1 MNRTSAIAVLA
12 AILLSACDQPTA
24 PGKSASRPHR
34 INASYVAMPGDAI
47 AFQYCN
53 RYGTGDG
60 EFITYCELQVRNA
73 DGTVSFIENPDVADP
88 WGAPPFTSRQTWS
101 PDGTRIAYANLGD
114 IVSTALDGSSRGYLT
129 NDAAQDRAPAW
140 SPDGSRIAFVSD
152 HDGPAELYLMN
163 AADGSN
169 VTRLTNGA
177 GVTGEGSPAWSP
189 DGGRI
194 AFDCEVDAGNTDIC
208 AINPDGTG
216 LERLTSDPA
225 YDGEPDFSPDG
236 TRIAFTRDGM
246 ITVMDVNGGN
256 VVTLTYGEQPDW
268 SPAGNRLTFVRLT
281 QSGPGACDAGGYT
294 WCGNDTASD
303 YYIINADGTNE
314 ANVGRGSGPAW
325 RPGTSTVID
334 APPVAEFTSS
344 CTDLSCQFHSTST
357 DNYGVVSYAWTF
369 GNGTTS
375 TYSDPSVTY
384 SATGTYTVTLVVG
397 DFGGQTSSVT
407 HTVSVVAPP
416 PDDPPV
422 AAFTVSCIGK
432 TCTFDSSG
440 SSDDFGIVRRDWGFN
455 DGMGP
460 YSTDTVA
467 VHPYL
472 YAGYYNVRLT
482 VYDVRGHSSTVY
494 HDVVIPNEPPV
505 AVFTSSCTVLDCT
518 FDSGASSDDYGI
530 TSRQWHFGDGAS
542 ADGNT
547 VIATH
552 HYANAGTY
560 TVMLVAYD
568 FDGRWTVVSHDV
580 VVAPPP
586 PPDLPPVARFT
597 ASCADLTCSFQSDAS
612 SDDIG
617 IASRAWM
624 FGDGT
629 SAGDIVAPTH
639 TYSAGIWTVTLTVTD
654 TKGQTNSVTQSVTAT
669 APDAPPVAR
678 FTASCSGLTCSFQ
691 SSTSS
696 DDIGIASRAWT
707 FGDGISAG
715 NSVAPS
721 HTYGAGGTFAVTLTV
736 TDTKGQTNSV
746 TQSVS
751 AVDQPPVA
759 RFAASCSVLTCSFE
773 SGTSSDDRA
782 IVSRS
787 WTFGDGTSAGDI
799 VAPSHSYSATG
810 AYQVTLVVTDAAGQ
824 TNTVNQTVNVTAP
837 DAPPVARFSVSCS
850 GLVCNFDSGAS
861 SDDVGI
867 VSRTWSFGD
876 GDYAG
881 DIIAPSHTYGPGI
894 RTYTATL
901 TVTDAKGQSNS
912 VSHSVPAVDQP
923 PVARFTYT
931 CAAPSRG
938 QTTCTFDGRS
948 STDDVGISTYSWTYG
963 ATGSSTGAVLIATFK
978 SRSTQVITLTVKDA
992 AGQASSV
999 TQTITAN

>member
-1 MNRTSAIAVLA
+1 MTRISGIAVLA
-12 AILLSACDQPTA
+12 VVLLSACDQPTA
-24 PGKSASRPHR
+24 PDGSASRPHG
-34 INASYVAMPGDAI
+34 INASYVAAPGDAI
-47 AFQYCN
+47 AYQYCN
-53 RYGTGDG
+53 KYGNGEG
-60 EFITYCELQVRNA
+60 EFLSYCMLYVMNA
-73 DGTVSFIENPDVADP
+73 DGSVSFIENQDVANP
-88 WGAPPFTSRQTWS
+88 WGDPPYTSRQTWS
-101 PDGTRIAYANLGD
+101 PDGSHIAYAAVGD
-114 IVSTALDGSSRGYLT
+114 IIATDLAASSRGYLT
-129 NDAAQDRAPAW
+129 NDAASDGSPAW

-152 HDGPAELYLMN
+152 RDGTVELYLMN

-169 VTRLTNGA
+169 ITRLTNGA
-177 GVTGEGSPAWSP
+177 GVIGEGSPSWSP
-189 DGGRI
+189 DGSRI

-208 AINPDGTG
+208 AINLDGTG

-236 TRIAFTRDGM
+236 TRIAFTRAGM
-246 ITVMDVNGGN
+246 ITVMNTDGADVR
-256 VVTLTYGEQPDW
+256 TLTEGSQPDW

-281 QSGPGACDAGGYT
+281 DGGVGACDAGGYT
-294 WCGNDTASD
+294 WCGNYIASEF
-303 YYIINADGTNE
+303 YIINADGTNE
-314 ANVGRGSGPAW
+314 ANLGRGSGPAW
-325 RPGTSTVID
+325 RPGASTVID
-334 APPVAEFTSS
+334 TPPVAEFTSS

-369 GNGTTS
+369 GNGTTG
-375 TYSDPSVTY
+375 TYSDPYVTY

-432 TCTFDSSG
+432 TCTFDSSE

-472 YAGYYNVRLT
+472 YAGYYYVRLV
-482 VYDVRGHSSTVY
+482 VYDVRGHYSIVY
-494 HDVVIPNEPPV
+494 HEVFITNQPPV
-505 AVFTSSCTVLDCT
+505 PLFTSSCTALDCT
-518 FDSGASSDDYGI
+518 FNSSASTDDYGI
-530 TSRQWHFGDGAS
+530 TSRHWVFGDGTS

-547 VIATH
+547 VSQSH

-560 TVMLVAYD
+560 NVTLVAYD
-568 FDGRWTVVSHDV
+568 FDGRWTAVNHDV
-580 VVAPPP
+580 VVGSP

-597 ASCADLTCSFQSDAS
+597 GSCSDLTCSFQSDAS

-617 IASRAWM
+617 IASRAWT

-629 SAGDIVAPTH
+629 SAGDIVAPNH
-639 TYSAGIWTVTLTVTD
+639 TYSAGTWTVTLTVTD
-654 TKGQTNSVTQSVTAT
+654 TKGQTNSVSQSVTAT

-691 SSTSS
+691 SSASS

-707 FGDGISAG
+707 FGDGTSAD

-721 HTYGAGGTFAVTLTV
+721 HTYGAGGTFSVTLTV

-746 TQSVS
+746 TQSAI

-759 RFAASCSVLTCSFE
+759 RFTASCSVLTCSFQ
-773 SGTSSDDRA
+773 SGTSSDDRG

-799 VAPSHSYSATG
+799 IAPTHSYSATG

-837 DAPPVARFSVSCS
+837 DAPPVARFTVSCS
-850 GLVCNFDSGAS
+850 GLVCNFDSRAS

-867 VSRTWSFGD
+867 VSRSWSFGD

-881 DIIAPSHTYGPGI
+881 DLIAPSHTYGPGI

-938 QTTCTFDGRS
+938 QTTCTFDGRV
-948 STDDVGISTYSWTYG
+948 STDDVGISTYLWTVG
-963 ATGSSTGAVLIATFK
+963 GTPASTGGVLIATFK